1 MNPDTTP
8 TPRWV
13 IKEGDFDGKPYLWD
27 DRKYD
32 NYDLGTLCKI
42 LNEYEEKTN
51 EVARLRELL
60 NRAIEAIPDSLMDE
74 DGGLYENT
82 EHTKLKAELARLAP
96 SPEEAVS
103 HDEYDS
109 LLSRPPV
116 FSLKKRTE
124 TAPSPEEPV
133 IQDSRITEPVSTPT
147 DLNQQNKENTP
158 SLNEW
163 RELGPEE
170 EIHTGDQ
177 VQAKH
182 HDRLHGVWIDV
193 FPYEVG
199 SMPIDHEAFRY
210 RTRRPLPVQ
219 KTGYCEPAPECPN
232 CKNNTMVWQ
241 EKDFY
246 NHWVCHRAGCGKP
259 VGKPK
264 QEETPLEKE
273 IAEMESGRVVQ
284 IMPDG
289 TKISENPDPKLKA
302 VASAIRYLRDEVARL
317 REFCERM
324 ISWIRE
330 DGYETSSKRFEEELA
345 ALAPTPEEPTC
356 KKPLQDEPD
365 PEWREL
371 GPDEVICEGD
381 EVQPK
386 HHSRDGEWIKAWPYE
401 IGGRSG
407 IFYSMRYRTRRPLCP
422 NDAPKQE
429 EMPLDVIEK
438 SALDMLSHENVFAC
452 LRYLRD
458 EVQKLK
464 NK

>member
-60 NRAIEAIPDSLMDE
+60 NQSIQIAKITTEYIEDPDRRKYYRSE
-74 DGGLYENT
+74 IQQ
-82 EHTKLKAELARLAP
+82 LAP

-124 TAPSPEEPV
+124 TATAPEEPANPTCANTTHKFSHCDCHRRERMV
-133 IQDSRITEPVSTPT
+133 CDNCQNVEEPAP
-147 DLNQQNKENTP
+147 
-158 SLNEW
+158 EW
-163 RELGPEE
+163 RDLGEDE

-182 HDRLHGVWIDV
+182 HDRVHGVWLNV
-193 FPYEVG
+193 FPFEVG
-199 SMPIDHEAFRY
+199 STPRDHQAFRY

-264 QEETPLEKE
+264 QEETPMEKE

-302 VASAIRYLRDEVARL
+302 VASAIRYLRDEIA
-317 REFCERM
+317 
-324 ISWIRE
+324 
-330 DGYETSSKRFEEELA
+330 
-345 ALAPTPEEPTC
+345 
-356 KKPLQDEPD
+356 
-365 PEWREL
+365 
-371 GPDEVICEGD
+371 
-381 EVQPK
+381 
-386 HHSRDGEWIKAWPYE
+386 
-401 IGGRSG
+401 
-407 IFYSMRYRTRRPLCP
+407 
-422 NDAPKQE
+422 
-429 EMPLDVIEK
+429 
-438 SALDMLSHENVFAC
+438 
-452 LRYLRD
+452 
-458 EVQKLK
+458 KLK
-464 NK
+464 EAR

>member
-210 RTRRPLPVQ
+210 RTRRPLP
-219 KTGYCEPAPECPN
+219 
-232 CKNNTMVWQ
+232 
-241 EKDFY
+241 
-246 NHWVCHRAGCGKP
+246 KP
-259 VGKPK
+259 TLTRESYDEDWNLKPK
-264 QEETPLEKE
+264 QEETPL
-273 IAEMESGRVVQ
+273 
-284 IMPDG
+284 
-289 TKISENPDPKLKA
+289 
-302 VASAIRYLRDEVARL
+302 
-317 REFCERM
+317 
-324 ISWIRE
+324 
-330 DGYETSSKRFEEELA
+330 
-345 ALAPTPEEPTC
+345 
-356 KKPLQDEPD
+356 
-365 PEWREL
+365 
-371 GPDEVICEGD
+371 
-381 EVQPK
+381 
-386 HHSRDGEWIKAWPYE
+386 
-401 IGGRSG
+401 
-407 IFYSMRYRTRRPLCP
+407 
-422 NDAPKQE
+422 
-429 EMPLDVIEK
+429 DVIQK